1 MRIQPKRR
9 PVRYKRRVTLR
20 SRFKQ
25 ERSHRWGRRALW
37 LALAAGMC
45 AGASWAYGSASR
57 FLSCSPSLAV
67 RAIDVRGG
75 KNVTASEIRALLPF
89 RVGDNLLKID
99 IAAAEKSIQDC
110 KPELKDISIS
120 RSWKGITVTLAERAP
135 VAAVTIDGQRLG
147 IDGDNVPFPLRG
159 HLAQAPVPDMT
170 AAAPEMRREMLR
182 FVAALSR
189 DARDI
194 APRVRW
200 ISCEANDILFGLAD
214 GPKVV
219 WGGIEPGSFAG
230 KLQRLREVIAD
241 GNKRFA
247 GIECVNLSYY
257 EDGRILVKPQVPAG
271 PGAPPAA

>member
-9 PVRYKRRVTLR
+9 PIRYTSRVTLR

-25 ERSHRWGRRALW
+25 ERSHRWARRALW
-37 LALAAGMC
+37 LALAAGIC

-57 FLSCSPSLAV
+57 FLSSSPSLSV

-99 IAAAEKSIQDC
+99 IAAAEHSIRNC

-120 RSWKGITVTLAERAP
+120 RSWKGMTVTIAERAP
-135 VAAVTIDGQRLG
+135 VAALTIDGQRLG

-170 AAAPEMRREMLR
+170 AAAPEMRLEMLR
-182 FVAALSR
+182 FVAAISR
-189 DARDI
+189 EARDI

-200 ISCEANDILFGLAD
+200 ISFEANDILFGLAG

-219 WGGIEPGSFAG
+219 WGPVEPALFAG
-230 KLQRLREVIAD
+230 KLRRLREVIAD
-241 GNKRFA
+241 GGKRFS

-257 EDGRILVKPQVPAG
+257 GDGRILVKPQVPAG
-271 PGAPPAA
+271 HEATPAA